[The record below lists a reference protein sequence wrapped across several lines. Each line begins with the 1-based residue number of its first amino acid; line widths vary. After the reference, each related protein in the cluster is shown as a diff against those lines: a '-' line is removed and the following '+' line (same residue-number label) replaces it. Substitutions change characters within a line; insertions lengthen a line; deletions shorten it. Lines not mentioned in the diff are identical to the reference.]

1 MSAITLAEHKLLP
14 DSLVRF
20 GIKKLLKQRLQD
32 EYANDPEQQNQHYQQ
47 LLENLR
53 QSPIAIEKPVPPMPS
68 ITKSQRHFIS
78 LPWENI

>member
-32 EYANDPEQQNQHYQQ
+32 ESANDPEQRNKRYQQ

-53 QSPIAIEKPVPPMPS
+53 QSPIAIETGAANAQHYEVPAAFYQVCPG
-68 ITKSQRHFIS
+68 
-78 LPWENI
+78 